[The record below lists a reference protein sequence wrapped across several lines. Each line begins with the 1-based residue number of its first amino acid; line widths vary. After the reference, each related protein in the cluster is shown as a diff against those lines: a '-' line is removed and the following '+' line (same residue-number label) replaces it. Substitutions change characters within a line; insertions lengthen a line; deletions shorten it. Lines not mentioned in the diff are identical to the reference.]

1 MSSIGGFKADYIHIY
16 IYTYTYMYID
26 VGNQGKISNAFFLG
40 GNRFSAPLEIRSAV
54 GLTRLLLT
62 ARQFSI
68 GKKPS
73 LPSYPVAK
81 DRDPLFWSFSKVP
94 GILVTGKCTFLRVG
108 FSTGIYGTFTVIFLH
123 FPELVA
129 LQEMKRLF
137 CV

>member
-1 MSSIGGFKADYIHIY
+1 MLEIKAKSLMH
-16 IYTYTYMYID
+16 
-26 VGNQGKISNAFFLG
+26 FFFGG

-68 GKKPS
+68 GKK
-73 LPSYPVAK
+73 VAAQLSSSK
-81 DRDPLFWSFSKVP
+81 RQGPIVLGIFQSARNFGHWKVYLFKSRIFY
-94 GILVTGKCTFLRVG
+94 GYLRHV
-108 FSTGIYGTFTVIFLH
+108 YGYFLH